1 MQHRPNSK
9 LAEQLTEKWRL
20 DQDGDRTESGSH
32 TTKNKS
38 RNLKMVAAVNNI
50 SGTLKS
56 PWSEMENRCARP
68 DLMSTQRLEE
78 NGDKN
83 KSGKIDTGT
92 KTWQPRFQ
100 CEENLGT
107 WGNTKSPKKH
117 KSRPAKNLTER
128 TGNRVAGVRTKKKS
142 NGTEQKSSGLRC
154 GSQWRWA
161 RKNQRGNE
169 IQLRRSSGP
178 KKIIKRRDR
187 AENGVLTARVLTA
200 RKSASTSSTEHRS
213 ARWVRS

>member
-1 MQHRPNSK
+1 
-9 LAEQLTEKWRL
+9 
-20 DQDGDRTESGSH
+20 
-32 TTKNKS
+32 
-38 RNLKMVAAVNNI
+38 MVAAVNNI

-107 WGNTKSPKKH
+107 
-117 KSRPAKNLTER
+117 
-128 TGNRVAGVRTKKKS
+128 
-142 NGTEQKSSGLRC
+142 
-154 GSQWRWA
+154 
-161 RKNQRGNE
+161 
-169 IQLRRSSGP
+169 
-178 KKIIKRRDR
+178 
-187 AENGVLTARVLTA
+187 
-200 RKSASTSSTEHRS
+200 
-213 ARWVRS
+213 